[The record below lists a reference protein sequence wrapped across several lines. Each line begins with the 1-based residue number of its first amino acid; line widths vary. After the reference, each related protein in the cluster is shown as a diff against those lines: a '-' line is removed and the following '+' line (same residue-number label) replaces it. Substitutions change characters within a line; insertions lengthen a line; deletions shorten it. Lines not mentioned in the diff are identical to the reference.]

1 MSDSLKDKFFD
12 KSAKVAVMGLGYVG
26 LPLAVETAKAGYETY
41 GIDVRNDR
49 IEKIKSGESYIL
61 GIDNLV
67 LESLLG
73 KYLFVNNDFSSLA
86 IADAIILCI
95 PTPLDKN
102 KVPDLTY
109 IKSSVEQISN
119 YMKEQTLIILE
130 STSYPG
136 TTEELITSV
145 IESKRKL
152 KVGVDFYVCFSPERV
167 DPGNKNFNIQNTPKV
182 MGGETENCLAM
193 GVALYKQVLKD
204 VIPVS
209 ATRVAE
215 MVKLLENTYRSI
227 NIAFINELTQLCERM
242 GVNIWEVIN
251 AAATKPYGFMPFYP
265 GPGTG
270 GHCIP
275 LDPMYL
281 SWKAKLYGH
290 YNRFIELA
298 SDINEN
304 MPRYVVGQIAEILNK
319 EGLPIQ
325 GSVILLLGIAY
336 KKDIDDMRES
346 PALSIHSILE
356 EKGAKVQ
363 FYDPYIESFDFSG
376 KLVKSVNLTPEVIAN
391 ADIVVIL
398 VDHSIV
404 NYKTVVDYAK
414 IVYDTRNATEGIEA
428 HNVLL
433 LGNKS
438 APITSK
444 SETDECLYPL
454 PESGNAVPFMKKET
468 MDYGTKY

>member
-1 MSDSLKDKFFD
+1 MSNTLKQKFFD
-12 KSAKVAVMGLGYVG
+12 KSAKVAVIGLGYVG
-26 LPLAVETAKAGYETY
+26 LPLAVGTAKAGYETY
-41 GIDVRNDR
+41 GIDVSGEK
-49 IEKIKSGESYIL
+49 IKKIKSGESYIL
-61 GIDNLV
+61 DVDNTELK
-67 LESLLG
+67 SLLG
-73 KYLFVNNDFSSLA
+73 RYLFVDNNFSSLSA
-86 IADAIILCI
+86 ADAIIICI

-102 KVPDLTY
+102 KVPDLSY
-109 IKSSVEQISN
+109 IESAVEQIAA

-136 TTEELITSV
+136 TTQELITSV
-145 IESKRKL
+145 IENKRKL

-167 DPGNKNFNIQNTPKV
+167 DPGNKNFNIKNTPKV
-182 MGGETENCLAM
+182 IGGETANCLAL

-209 ATRVAE
+209 ATKVAE

-227 NIAFINELTQLCERM
+227 NIAFVNELTQLCERM
-242 GVNIWEVIN
+242 GINIWEVIK

-265 GPGTG
+265 GPGIG

-319 EGLPIQ
+319 EAKTIND
-325 GSVILLLGIAY
+325 SVILLLGLAY
-336 KKDIDDMRES
+336 KKNIDDMRES
-346 PALSIHSILE
+346 PALNIYCILE

-363 FYDPYIESFDFSG
+363 YYDPYIENFTLNG
-376 KLVKSVNLTPEVIAN
+376 KVVKSASLSSEVISN
-391 ADIVVIL
+391 TDLVVIL

-404 NYKTVVDYAK
+404 NYKTVVDHAK
-414 IVYDTRNATEGIEA
+414 IVYDTRNATEGIA
-428 HNVLL
+428 ADNVIL
-433 LGNKS
+433 LGNCRCTNV
-438 APITSK
+438 AIDI
-444 SETDECLYPL
+444 ENE
-454 PESGNAVPFMKKET
+454 
-468 MDYGTKY
+468 

>member
-1 MSDSLKDKFFD
+1 MSDSLKDKLFD
-12 KSAKVAVMGLGYVG
+12 KSAKVAVVGLGYVG
-26 LPLAVETAKAGYETY
+26 LPLAVGTAKAGYETY
-41 GIDVRNDR
+41 GIDVSHDR
-49 IEKIKSGESYIL
+49 IEKINSGESYIL
-61 GIDNLV
+61 DIDSMELK
-67 LESLLG
+67 SLLG
-73 KYLFVNNDFSSLA
+73 RYLFVDNDFSSLSF
-86 IADAIILCI
+86 ADAIIICI

-102 KVPDLTY
+102 KVPDLSY
-109 IKSSVEQISN
+109 IESSVEQIAN

-136 TTEELITSV
+136 TTQELITSV
-145 IESKRKL
+145 IENKRKL

-182 MGGETENCLAM
+182 IGGETANCLDM

-209 ATRVAE
+209 ATKVAE

-227 NIAFINELTQLCERM
+227 NIAFVNELTQLCERM
-242 GVNIWEVIN
+242 DINIWEVIN

-298 SDINEN
+298 NDINEN
-304 MPRYVVGQIAEILNK
+304 MPRYIVGQIAEILNK
-319 EGLPIQ
+319 EGQPISH
-325 GSVILLLGIAY
+325 SVILLLGVAY

-346 PALSIHSILE
+346 PALNIHSILE
-356 EKGAKVQ
+356 EKGAEVQ
-363 FYDPYIESFDFSG
+363 YYDPYIENFILNS
-376 KLVKSVNLTPEVIAN
+376 KIVKSVNLTSEVISN

-398 VDHSIV
+398 ADHSII
-404 NYKTVVDYAK
+404 NYKTVVEHAK
-414 IVYDTRNATEGIEA
+414 IVYDTRNATKGIA
-428 HNVLL
+428 ADNVIL
-433 LGNKS
+433 LGNYKC
-438 APITSK
+438 A
-444 SETDECLYPL
+444 
-454 PESGNAVPFMKKET
+454 KEI
-468 MDYGTKY
+468 MNYGTKL

>member
-1 MSDSLKDKFFD
+1 MSDSLKDKFLD
-12 KSAKVAVMGLGYVG
+12 KSAKVAVLGLGYVG
-26 LPLAVETAKAGYETY
+26 LPLAVGTAKAGYETY
-41 GIDVRNDR
+41 GIDISHDR
-49 IEKIKSGESYIL
+49 IEKIKSGESYIVDV
-61 GIDNLV
+61 DNVDLK
-67 LESLLG
+67 SLLG
-73 KYLFVNNDFSSLA
+73 KYLFADDDFSALSF
-86 IADAIILCI
+86 ADAIIICI

-102 KVPDLTY
+102 KVPDLSY
-109 IKSSVEQISN
+109 IESSVEQIAN

-136 TTEELITSV
+136 TTKELITSV
-145 IESKRKL
+145 IENKRKL

-167 DPGNKNFNIQNTPKV
+167 DPGNKSFNIQNTPKV
-182 MGGETENCLAM
+182 IGGETANCLAL
-193 GVALYKQVLKD
+193 GVALYTQVFKD

-209 ATRVAE
+209 ATKVAE

-242 GVNIWEVIN
+242 GINIWEVIN

-319 EGLPIQ
+319 KGRPINN
-325 GSVILLLGIAY
+325 SVVLLLGVAY
-336 KKDIDDMRES
+336 KKDIDDIRES
-346 PALSIHSILE
+346 PALNIHSLLE

-363 FYDPYIESFDFSG
+363 YYDPYIKSFDLNG
-376 KLVKSVNLTPEVIAN
+376 KTFRSVDLTSEAISN
-391 ADIVVIL
+391 ADIVVIS

-404 NYKTVVDYAK
+404 NYKTVVNHAK

-428 HNVLL
+428 VNVIL
-433 LGNKS
+433 LGNT
-438 APITSK
+438 API
-444 SETDECLYPL
+444 
-454 PESGNAVPFMKKET
+454 
-468 MDYGTKY
+468 